1 MAERV
6 ERKVGLLLRERNLT
20 LAIAESCT
28 GGLLGHIITQVPGS
42 SDYFMG
48 GVIAYQNDAKTK
60 LLGVKGTT
68 IKRYG
73 AVSRQTAIEMA
84 DGARRT
90 FHADI
95 ALSTTGIAGPGGGT
109 AEKPVG
115 LVYIGLA
122 AMRGKMVEKHL
133 FSGSRHNI
141 KKKAAYAALVI
152 LDEYLVSVL
161 K

>member
-6 ERKVGLLLRERNLT
+6 EKKVGLMLRERNLT
-20 LAIAESCT
+20 IAIAESCT
-28 GGLLGHIITQVPGS
+28 GGLLGHMVTQVPGS

-48 GVIAYQNDAKTK
+48 GVIAYHNDAKIK
-60 LLGVKGTT
+60 LLGVKGMT

-84 DGARRT
+84 DGACRIFR
-90 FHADI
+90 ADI

-109 AEKPVG
+109 VEKPVG

-122 AMRGKMVEKHL
+122 TMRGKMVKKHL

-141 KKKAAYAALVI
+141 KKKAAYAALVT
-152 LDEYLVSVL
+152 LQEYLAVM